1 MAFKYKYCFIILL
14 MKSYLGRKLVSDETQ
29 FTSGRNVC
37 NTFMTEYTFHKEL
50 ILYDNTEHITKNVLK
65 EWEPK
70 QVYKT

>member
-1 MAFKYKYCFIILL
+1 

-50 ILYDNTEHITKNVLK
+50 ILYDTTEHITKNVLK
-65 EWEPK
+65 E
-70 QVYKT
+70 